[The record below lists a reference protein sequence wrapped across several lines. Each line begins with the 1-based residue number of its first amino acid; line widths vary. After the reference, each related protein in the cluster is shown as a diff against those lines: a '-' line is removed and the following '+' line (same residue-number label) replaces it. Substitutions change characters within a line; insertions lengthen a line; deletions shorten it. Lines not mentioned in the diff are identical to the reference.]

1 MVARWGLQC
10 PDLQAALKR
19 QYQRSQF
26 EIYNHALSGSRAG
39 NALWRITHRY
49 PTTLDDYDAYRA
61 EQAEQ
66 VETSQWRD
74 SLHWCDPY
82 LVIIESFAYANRIDG
97 GRRFK

>member
-66 VETSQWRD
+66 VEDQSMARQFALVR
-74 SLHWCDPY
+74 SLSGHH
-82 LVIIESFAYANRIDG
+82 RIVCLCQSH
-97 GRRFK
+97 